1 MVAAPYLLDSLSAGV
16 GFLFYVGA
24 CLVSSLKDDSRVGKS
39 ESRRMMKGRNQRK
52 SNTDKR
58 SWFNVLHLLGSLAI
72 FALSIAYA
80 VLLAKSRGD
89 ALELKADP
97 DVGSVLFGSLIWL
110 VIFLSLVD
118 TPSAAG
124 LEQTV
129 PWMLS
134 LVSYTIS
141 IAFTTAQYQI
151 SKSGQAV
158 QWVRIGLL
166 LILVLSVPL
175 SRRKTNNVAE
185 KTTED
190 AGEAQPLL
198 AAEDDDNKKP
208 NNAEDE
214 ADDDDKSVIS
224 SLSEDD
230 NKPEDEL
237 TDAQKEEKTQRLALR
252 DRPWYQ
258 YIASFRIFIPFVR
271 PRTTIQWFYLSV
283 MIFNTLV
290 ARAITVATPLMLGAV
305 IDDLSKSYNSAKNPN
320 IPPHHF
326 AVWKVLA
333 YVGLRFASSASGI
346 YLIKQVV
353 SYRLN
358 IELHNALLTH
368 CYNHIMDLDATFHM
382 SKSTPSTWQI
392 MDRGQSVIQLLQ
404 DIIFDHIPVVA
415 DLVIAMFVVSKFFG
429 AYLCFAVATTMIL
442 LSWSNRITMSKK
454 TKMRRYFV
462 DVWRNWYTH
471 MTESFMH
478 WRTVSEFDKLKWEKS
493 RHLDKTKAVTKINIQ
508 QRSFSIYLN
517 AIQELVVTV
526 GFGFVCILAAMEIAA
541 GRLDVGRFVVL
552 ITYWSQIMSPV
563 TRLAGFASDIAE
575 QLVDAEKLMLLLEK
589 KPKVVSPPNAQPFI
603 FKGGA
608 VEFEKC
614 SFSYDG
620 TRTVTKDVS
629 FSAQPGQTIALV
641 GETGGGKSTIFN
653 LLFRF
658 YDPTEGRVF
667 VDGQDISK
675 VDLDSYRAVLGLVP
689 QDPVLFNSSI
699 MKNVKYSNLTATRAE
714 VIEACKA
721 AQFHEKVEKFPK
733 KYLQKVG
740 EMAQKL
746 SGGEKQRLAIARAI
760 LKKPGILLLDEATS
774 AVDSVTEAKIQESL
788 EKLSEGRT
796 TFVIAHRLSTIQGAD
811 IILVIKGGEIVEAGN
826 HQDLL
831 EHGNG
836 AYKELWEAQLKLNAG
851 RGKKDPKKEGEE
863 LISLDDASDA
873 EGTKDASGDSEED
886 SKDAKLK
893 VENAQVSELTPPET
907 REQTP
912 LMGSVADDE
921 LASPGSPATEGDE
934 VDKEAVAEK
943 SSIKSDKSNDDKSK
957 GDKSYGTMS

>member
-1 MVAAPYLLDSLSAGV
+1 MVGIPYLLDSLSAGA
-16 GFLFYVGA
+16 GFVFYVSA
-24 CLVSSLKDDSRVGKS
+24 CLLASLRDDSKVGKS
-39 ESRRMMKGRNQRK
+39 ETRRMMNRNKLR
-52 SNTDKR
+52 NRDTR
-58 SWFNVLHLLGSLAI
+58 SWFNLLHLFGSMGM
-72 FALSIAYA
+72 FGLSIAFA
-80 VLLAKSRGD
+80 ILLAKSRGD

-118 TPSAAG
+118 VPSPAG
-124 LEQTV
+124 HEQVV
-129 PWMLS
+129 PWMLT
-134 LVSYTIS
+134 LVSYTVS
-141 IAFTTAQYQI
+141 IGFTTAQYRI
-151 SKSGQAV
+151 SKAGTAV
-158 QWVRIGLL
+158 QWSRFALL
-166 LILVLSVPL
+166 LLLVLSWPI
-175 SRRKTNNVAE
+175 SRK
-185 KTTED
+185 KSGITTEVKNGD
-190 AGEAQPLL
+190 AEEAQPLL
-198 AAEDDDNKKP
+198 AGQEDTKNP
-208 NNAEDE
+208 NDQQDE
-214 ADDDDKSVIS
+214 GDDDDKSVIS

-230 NKPEDEL
+230 DKPEDEL
-237 TDAQKEEKTQRLALR
+237 TDAQKEEKSQRLALR

-283 MIFNTLV
+283 MIFNTLI

-305 IDDLSKSYNSAKNPN
+305 IDDLTKSYQSAQTPEL
-320 IPPHHF
+320 PVHHF
-326 AVWKVLA
+326 ATWKVLA
-333 YVGLRFASSASGI
+333 YVGLRFASSTSGI

-358 IELHNALLTH
+358 IELHNTLLTH

-392 MDRGQSVIQLLQ
+392 MDRGQSVINLLQ

-415 DLVIAMFVVSKFFG
+415 DLIIAMFVVSKFFG
-429 AYLCFAVATTMIL
+429 AYLCFVVATTMIL

-454 TKMRRYFV
+454 TRMRRYFV
-462 DVWRNWYTH
+462 DLWRNWYTH

-478 WRTVSEFDKLKWEKS
+478 WRTVSEFDKLNWEKG
-493 RHLDKTKAVTKINIQ
+493 RHKDKTKAVTKINIQ

-517 AIQELVVTV
+517 AVQELVVTV
-526 GFGFVCILAAMEIAA
+526 GFAFVCILAAMEIAA
-541 GRLDVGRFVVL
+541 GRLEVGRFVVL

-589 KPKVVSPPNAQPFI
+589 KPKVVSPPNAPLFE

-608 VEFEKC
+608 VRFENC

-629 FSAQPGQTIALV
+629 FTAESGQTVALV

-658 YDPTEGRVF
+658 YDPKEGRVF
-667 VDGQDISK
+667 VDDQDISK
-675 VDLDSYRAVLGLVP
+675 VNLDSYRAVLGLVP

-699 MKNVKYSNLTATRAE
+699 MKNVKYSNLTATKSE

-760 LKKPGILLLDEATS
+760 LKTPGILLLDEATS

-788 EKLSEGRT
+788 EKLAEGRT
-796 TFVIAHRLSTIQGAD
+796 TFVIAHRLSTIQSAD

-826 HQDLL
+826 HTDLL

-851 RGKKDPKKEGEE
+851 RAKDKKGIKKNGEGE
-863 LISLDDASDA
+863 LISLDEVS
-873 EGTKDASGDSEED
+873 DSEGA
-886 SKDAKLK
+886 KDTSSNDDKQDETDQKAHTVGDLLT
-893 VENAQVSELTPPET
+893 ELTPPDT

-912 LMGSVADDE
+912 QIGSIADEE
-921 LASPGSPATEGDE
+921 LETPSSAAEGEGDQQDNE
-934 VDKEAVAEK
+934 GNQGNTET
-943 SSIKSDKSNDDKSK
+943 SSIKSGKSQK
-957 GDKSYGTMS
+957 DKSYGTMS